1 MLNSIFKSLSRI
13 SYLKKN
19 FTYDNLKDV
28 EIITRDYW
36 GSLRNILKSFS
47 EHKINLTDIEALK
60 LSKTHKYFYIIIFI
74 EVKI

>member
-60 LSKTHKYFYIIIFI
+60 LSKTHKYLYINIFI
-74 EVKI
+74 RG